1 MLWQVSL
8 ICSLYLFFL
17 LKISTGGDV
26 NTLLGELDQSLAG
39 TLAVRHAHLVRAV
52 GVLVQVAGGN

>member
-1 MLWQVSL
+1 MAGKSN
-8 ICSLYLFFL
+8 SFFIIFLL

-39 TLAVRHAHLVRAV
+39 TLAVRCARLIRAV